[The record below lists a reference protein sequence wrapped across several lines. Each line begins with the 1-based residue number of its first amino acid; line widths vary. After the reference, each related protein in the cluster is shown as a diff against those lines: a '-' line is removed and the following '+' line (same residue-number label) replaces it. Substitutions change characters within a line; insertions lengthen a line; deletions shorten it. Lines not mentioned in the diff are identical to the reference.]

1 MALISSNMQL
11 ALGIASTEV
20 PVNLASPKSS
30 HRLVV
35 AISDMDRRSTSPSA
49 RFYRRSSLAEIEQ
62 RHLPAPEMLR
72 QHRRHAQ
79 SFDHFQGFSFAR
91 SARCHEGN
99 HLGTHGHHIPEDM
112 ISPRMPIPSPPAR
125 YDLSR
130 LVAEEL
136 EDNVDGEA
144 SEMHRYACD
153 QCPCNAVGASELFRP
168 ATGSWPP
175 HYHGYALEAL
185 PSSPPIYMTP
195 ASDYPVPLPSK
206 TIRVPSDSLVSSLT
220 SLAVDPYSH
229 HCATASGHNA
239 TIATPSGSEPRVG
252 RGSSGATI
260 YPEDSQS
267 AAGALPAPPAPSAE
281 GTIFAQV
288 RRDLADE
295 ILAVHDVCL
304 AATQRYLGALRA
316 NWALRNGEAV
326 EQPAGGGE
334 ERHRAVAGVAAAAGA
349 GAGAGAESRWTPYDR
364 RAPRRRARRDADEEV
379 DGGEDHDH
387 QQRDSDDDDEEE
399 QHAERHRQNHHHHHH
414 RHQPKRDKNPIPA
427 PTTSLLHNVHHICG
441 LLWRRAQRDRDDV
454 PGAEAGGCR
463 AMARLH
469 ECAERVVVLHRAADL
484 AAAAAADPGRCWRR
498 VVGAG
503 RILCRELG
511 DEEGLGWLGGG
522 GEEEIGEEQEE
533 EEEGGWSWG

>member
-1 MALISSNMQL
+1 
-11 ALGIASTEV
+11 
-20 PVNLASPKSS
+20 
-30 HRLVV
+30 
-35 AISDMDRRSTSPSA
+35 
-49 RFYRRSSLAEIEQ
+49 
-62 RHLPAPEMLR
+62 
-72 QHRRHAQ
+72 
-79 SFDHFQGFSFAR
+79 
-91 SARCHEGN
+91 
-99 HLGTHGHHIPEDM
+99 
-112 ISPRMPIPSPPAR
+112 
-125 YDLSR
+125 
-130 LVAEEL
+130 
-136 EDNVDGEA
+136 
-144 SEMHRYACD
+144 
-153 QCPCNAVGASELFRP
+153 
-168 ATGSWPP
+168 
-175 HYHGYALEAL
+175 
-185 PSSPPIYMTP
+185 MTP

-252 RGSSGATI
+252 RGSSGATV

-334 ERHRAVAGVAAAAGA
+334 ERHRAVAAVAAAAAAA

-364 RAPRRRARRDADEEV
+364 GAPRRRARRDADEEV

-387 QQRDSDDDDEEE
+387 QQRGSDDDDDEEE
-399 QHAERHRQNHHHHHH
+399 QHAERHRQNHRHHRRRR

-484 AAAAAADPGRCWRR
+484 AAAAAAADPGRCWRR

-511 DEEGLGWLGGG
+511 DEEGLGRLGGG

-533 EEEGGWSWG
+533 DEEGGWSWC